1 MDYPQFKYH
10 PNAYSLDI
18 FVQEDGVCS
27 ICHKQRDLKYD
38 CSFYSVDEPDYI
50 CPWCIV
56 NGAAAEKYKGDFNDY
71 CSIESVS
78 PDPNDP
84 PSSIDEKLL
93 DEICSRTPSYVSWQQ
108 QVWLVHCNE
117 PCKFIHYATSE
128 LLEPILPEVLEDIEN
143 SGMPLEWVQ
152 HHLTAESDFSGYLF
166 QCVHCGKHR
175 LHLDSC

>member
-1 MDYPQFKYH
+1 MKIGILGGGQLGRMF
-10 PNAYSLDI
+10 I
-18 FVQEDGVCS
+18 QEA
-27 ICHKQRDLKYD
+27 LKYD
-38 CSFYSVDEPDYI
+38 DEFHVLDPNPECSCAGISHFV
-50 CPWCIV
+50 
-56 NGAAAEKYKGDFNDY
+56 KGDFNDY
-71 CSIESVS
+71 CSIESIS

-84 PSSIDEKLL
+84 ASSIDEKLL

-117 PCKFIHYATSE
+117 PCKFIHYATSA
-128 LLEPILPEVLEDIEN
+128 LLEPILPEVLEDIEH

-152 HHLTAESDFSGYLF
+152 HHLTEESDFSGYLF